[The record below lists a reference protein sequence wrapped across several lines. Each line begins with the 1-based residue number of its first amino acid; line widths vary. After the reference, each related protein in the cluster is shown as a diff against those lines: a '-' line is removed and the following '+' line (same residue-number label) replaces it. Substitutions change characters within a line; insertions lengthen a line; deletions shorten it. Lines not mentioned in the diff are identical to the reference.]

1 MSTFEIILPTIL
13 TVCAAIVVAI
23 VVRYIRNSNCLE
35 GKVKQKLEDCIEDIV
50 DRVLPGSKKIADALE
65 GKQQEEK
72 KEEEKAE
79 KKEEVVTTNTPRMVV
94 RMQPIQ
100 LEHQK
105 SDTIVDSVMDS
116 QASPT
121 QIRD

>member
-13 TVCAAIVVAI
+13 TVCAAIIVAI
-23 VVRYIRNSNCLE
+23 VVRYIRNSHCLE
-35 GKVKQKLEDCIEDIV
+35 GKVKQQLEDCIEDIV
-50 DRVLPGSKKIADALE
+50 DKVLPGSKKIADALE
-65 GKQQEEK
+65 GKQPE
-72 KEEEKAE
+72 E

-105 SDTIVDSVMDS
+105 SDTITESSIDS

-121 QIRD
+121 QVRD

>member
-1 MSTFEIILPTIL
+1 MTTFEIILPTIL

-50 DRVLPGSKKIADALE
+50 DKVLPGSKRIADALE
-65 GKQQEEK
+65 GKQPEEK
-72 KEEEKAE
+72 KED
-79 KKEEVVTTNTPRMVV
+79 VVTTNTPRMVV

-105 SDTIVDSVMDS
+105 SDTIVDSTTDS
-116 QASPT
+116 QTSPT